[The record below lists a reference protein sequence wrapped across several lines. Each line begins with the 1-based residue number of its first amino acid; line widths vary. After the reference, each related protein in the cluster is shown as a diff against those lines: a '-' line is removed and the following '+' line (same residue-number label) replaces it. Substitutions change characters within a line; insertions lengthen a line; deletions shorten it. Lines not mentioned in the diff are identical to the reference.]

1 MAIAA
6 LRLVEEISIV
16 TLLGGNV
23 VVTKQVRNIR
33 IKLYKYE

>member
-16 TLLGGNV
+16 TLLDGNE
-23 VVTKQVRNIR
+23 TGQE
-33 IKLYKYE
+33 YKNKTL

>member
-16 TLLGGNV
+16 TLLGGNE
-23 VVTKQVRNIR
+23 QVRNIR

>member
-16 TLLGGNV
+16 TLLGSNETG
-23 VVTKQVRNIR
+23 QE
-33 IKLYKYE
+33 YKNKTL